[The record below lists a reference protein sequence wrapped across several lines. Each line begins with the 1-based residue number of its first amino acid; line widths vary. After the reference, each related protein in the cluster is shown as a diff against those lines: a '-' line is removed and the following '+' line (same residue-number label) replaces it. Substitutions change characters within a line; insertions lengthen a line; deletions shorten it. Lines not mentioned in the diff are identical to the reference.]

1 MIARF
6 GNYRSQVGVRLAFM
20 LALGIAAAGAAGCG
34 FQLEG
39 SGALPSAMAQTY
51 VVAVRPGSE
60 FLGSLREV
68 LRRRGLEVVR
78 DPAQA
83 TATLEI
89 TEDSSGQRVLS
100 VSARNIP
107 REYEIFYAVTFTL
120 RVGSEALL
128 ESESL
133 VLTRGYTYDETQV
146 LGKSREEDTL
156 REALADD
163 LALQVVRRIQ
173 ALGAQASL

>member
-1 MIARF
+1 MIAGF
-6 GNYRSQVGVRLAFM
+6 GNHQSRVATRLAIA
-20 LALGIAAAGAAGCG
+20 LALGIVAAGAAGCG

-133 VLTRGYTYDETQV
+133 LLTRGYTYDETQV

>member
-1 MIARF
+1 MDRSV
-6 GNYRSQVGVRLAFM
+6 GGYRSRVRTRLTFA
-20 LALGIAAAGAAGCG
+20 LALGIAAACAAGCG

-51 VVAVRPGSE
+51 VNSVRPGSQ
-60 FLGSLREV
+60 FLGSLREA

-78 DPAQA
+78 EPGQA

-100 VSARNIP
+100 VSARNTP
-107 REYEIFYAVTFTL
+107 REYEIFYTVTFTL

-133 VLTRGYTYDETQV
+133 VMTRGYTYDETQV

-156 REALADD
+156 REALAAD
-163 LALQVVRRIQ
+163 LALQVVRRIE
-173 ALGAQASL
+173 ALSARASL

>member
-1 MIARF
+1 MPVCPGRDRPRDAPR
-6 GNYRSQVGVRLAFM
+6 RALA
-20 LALGIAAAGAAGCG
+20 LALGIAAAGVGGCG

-51 VVAVRPGSE
+51 VDAVRPSSD
-60 FLGSLREV
+60 FLGSLRDV
-68 LRRRGLEVVR
+68 LRRRGLEVVG
-78 DPAQA
+78 DPGQA

-133 VLTRGYTYDETQV
+133 VMTRGYTYDETQV

-156 REALADD
+156 REAMAND
-163 LALQVVRRIQ
+163 LALQVLRRIE
-173 ALGAQASL
+173 ALSARASL

>member
-1 MIARF
+1 MTARF
-6 GNYRSQVGVRLAFM
+6 GNHRSHIATRLACT

-51 VVAVRPGSE
+51 VDAVRPSSQ

-78 DPAQA
+78 EPGEA

-89 TEDSSGQRVLS
+89 IEDSSGQRVLS

-133 VLTRGYTYDETQV
+133 VMTRGYTYDETQV

-156 REALADD
+156 REALAND
-163 LALQVVRRIQ
+163 LALQVVRRIA
-173 ALGAQASL
+173 ALNARASL